1 MNQFDYITKNVEKS
15 LKEAMEEAI
24 KYSKKRIEGRT
35 PEDTKKL
42 VGDYKIDPLK
52 VVWNVFSQKI
62 VNKTPYAFY
71 VEYWVMGQIYKYQK
85 PKGIIFKLWV
95 GARMMTL
102 TKEEDKEEIA
112 KIIQANIT
120 VK

>member
-52 VVWNVFSQKI
+52 VV
-62 VNKTPYAFY
+62 
-71 VEYWVMGQIYKYQK
+71 
-85 PKGIIFKLWV
+85 
-95 GARMMTL
+95 
-102 TKEEDKEEIA
+102 
-112 KIIQANIT
+112 
-120 VK
+120 